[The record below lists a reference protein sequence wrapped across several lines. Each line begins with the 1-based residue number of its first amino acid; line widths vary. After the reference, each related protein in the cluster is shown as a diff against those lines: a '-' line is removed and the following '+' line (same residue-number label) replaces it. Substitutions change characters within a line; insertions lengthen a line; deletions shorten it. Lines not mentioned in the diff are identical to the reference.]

1 MRLQLG
7 LQKGGGLYLALGTRF
22 VMSLQKRIVGHMEVE
37 TKKFISKAKQR
48 KDRNKHTAQ
57 TWVQAYLITGT
68 MSVLTS
74 GVFMVGKKK
83 KRGLWVWLKLS

>member
-37 TKKFISKAKQR
+37 TKKFISKAKQSIV
-48 KDRNKHTAQ
+48 HTQ
-57 TWVQAYLITGT
+57 TWLRAHLRRG
-68 MSVLTS
+68 MLSALTS
-74 GVFMVGKKK
+74 GC
-83 KRGLWVWLKLS
+83 L